1 MKTIS
6 QGVRRKTLYA
16 KYEKNARMA
25 MKIDTNNK
33 RVNFSQ
39 RWNNLYGH
47 NFLILFNTEILLIQY
62 PYSVAASGLV
72 LV

>member
-1 MKTIS
+1 MKNRFIIKKYSGLKTIL
-6 QGVRRKTLYA
+6 QGVRRKTLCA

-25 MKIDTNNK
+25 IKIDTNNK

-47 NFLILFNTEILLIQY
+47 NFLDTI
-62 PYSVAASGLV
+62 
-72 LV
+72 